1 MSKTVAP
8 GIQKMGPQ
16 HYRVWWTERLAGA
29 RRSRTIRGTLEEAKQ
44 TRAAILESMRRREY
58 VAPSARTLK
67 QALTEWLATRELRAE
82 TRESTHL
89 RYQSLL
95 LGSLSEHLGAVLL
108 QDLDAGMIDDYY
120 LWALKHEMT
129 RLGKLVSP
137 QTIRKRHQALKM
149 ALDDAVRRR
158 LISSNP
164 AASASAPRAKRP
176 EGQAFTLE
184 EAVLVLSKADAD
196 PIVALPVRLALFTGM
211 RLGEVLGL
219 KWRDV
224 ALGEGGSRLIVA
236 GQVVELGGRFTVE
249 PYAKTESSRRTITL
263 DVGLAETLIE
273 HRRQQGEQ
281 QAVFGEAWQ
290 QSDLVCAA
298 PGGGITR
305 PSLVSRTFS
314 ALVRPLEESGD
325 LSTAGATYHT
335 LRHTNATLSIL
346 EGVPINV
353 VSKRLG
359 HRDITVTLAYY
370 AHLMPGNDE
379 AAAEAFAALFV
390 PRKLRAMHTKRT
402 GSAPRRVAAQRVAAG
417 R

>member
-1 MSKTVAP
+1 MAKTIAP
-8 GIQKMGPQ
+8 GIQKMGPR
-16 HYRVWWTERLAGA
+16 HYRVWWTERGAGA
-29 RRSRTIRGTLEEAKQ
+29 RRSRTIRGTLDEAKQ

-58 VAPSARTLK
+58 VAPSGRTLK
-67 QALTEWLATRELRAE
+67 QALTEWLAARELRAE

-89 RYQSLL
+89 RYRSLL
-95 LGSLSEHLGAVLL
+95 LGSLAEHLGAVFL

-176 EGQAFTLE
+176 EGQAFTLDE
-184 EAVLVLSKADAD
+184 GLLLLSKADLD
-196 PIVALPVRLALFTGM
+196 PNIALPVRLALFTGM

-224 ALGEGGSRLIVA
+224 ALGKDGSRLLVA

-249 PYAKTESSRRTITL
+249 SYAKTESSRRTITL
-263 DVGLAETLIE
+263 DVALGETLAE
-273 HRRQQGEQ
+273 HRKQQDAQ
-281 QAVFGEAWQ
+281 RAIFGDAWQ
-290 QSDLVCAA
+290 RGDLVCAA

-305 PSLVSRTFS
+305 PSLVSRTFT
-314 ALVRPLEESGD
+314 ALVRPLEDSGD
-325 LSTAGATYHT
+325 LSTTGATYHT
-335 LRHTNATLSIL
+335 LRHTHATLSIL

-370 AHLMPGNDE
+370 AHIMPGNDE
-379 AAAEAFAALFV
+379 AAAEAFAALFA
-390 PRKLRAMHTKRT
+390 RRDTRAMHTKCT
-402 GSAPRRVAAQRVAAG
+402 GPAPVQEAM
-417 R
+417 